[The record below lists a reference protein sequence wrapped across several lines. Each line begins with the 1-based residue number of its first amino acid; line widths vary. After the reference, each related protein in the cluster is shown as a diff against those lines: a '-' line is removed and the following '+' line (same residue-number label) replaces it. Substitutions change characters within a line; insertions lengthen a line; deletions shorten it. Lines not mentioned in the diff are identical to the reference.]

1 MHGLA
6 GAIDGFEPLDKVEQR
21 CIRQG
26 GVQLLHSSLIM
37 VARACFALMPCG
49 CSSGVLRCQGFACQS
64 PLFPTEGSQGPVP
77 KLLRIALAGFGRLND
92 PRRHD
97 LIDDAR
103 LSGVVK
109 VFAGRI
115 ECLTHDLGCMVV
127 KNPGEASL
135 FDKSYDRGHIE
146 NLP

>member
-6 GAIDGFEPLDKVEQR
+6 GAIDGFEPLNKVEHRRIRQR
-21 CIRQG
+21 DYGEIAIRQG
-26 GVQLLHSSLIM
+26 CL
-37 VARACFALMPCG
+37 P
-49 CSSGVLRCQGFACQS
+49 S

-77 KLLRIALAGFGRLND
+77 QLLRIELARFGRLND

-127 KNPGEASL
+127 KDPGEACL
-135 FDKSYDRGHIE
+135 FDKLQDRGDAATK
-146 NLP
+146 